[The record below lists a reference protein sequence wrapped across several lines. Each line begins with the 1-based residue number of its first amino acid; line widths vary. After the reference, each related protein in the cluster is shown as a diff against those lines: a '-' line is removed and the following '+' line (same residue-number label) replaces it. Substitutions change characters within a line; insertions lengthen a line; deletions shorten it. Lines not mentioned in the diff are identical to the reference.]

1 MGKRILITS
10 TDLMMAQCLVPHVLH
25 LAAHGWKVEV
35 VCSDVGGRLEELK
48 IIQKEA
54 AVVHTARLHR
64 NPANPENILGYY
76 DMKKIISS
84 KKWDVIW
91 TNEPVMGVVTRA
103 AACSVRRRGTKV
115 VYMVHG
121 FHFYKDAPLI
131 NWILFYPLEKLFSYV
146 TDYIITVNKED
157 YFRAGRFAAKRV
169 EYIHG
174 IGVNPD
180 RLQTDMI
187 TMNVRKKLRIP
198 EKAFLI
204 LSVGEINANKNQKV
218 IIDALRY
225 IEDSDI
231 YYILCGRGRNVRR
244 LRKLTRKYGIEGNVR
259 FVDYRKD
266 VVNFYRQA
274 DVFALPSYREG
285 LPIALLEA
293 MYCGV
298 PPITSNA
305 RGINDV
311 MKNEVTGIVCS
322 PEDGRSFE
330 KAIRVLKNSGE
341 LRKQYGENSKKAV
354 EPYMLSLVEN
364 RVLELF
370 NEFEGERE

>member
-1 MGKRILITS
+1 M
-10 TDLMMAQCLVPHVLH
+10 
-25 LAAHGWKVEV
+25 
-35 VCSDVGGRLEELK
+35 
-48 IIQKEA
+48 
-54 AVVHTARLHR
+54 
-64 NPANPENILGYY
+64 
-76 DMKKIISS
+76 
-84 KKWDVIW
+84 
-91 TNEPVMGVVTRA
+91 
-103 AACSVRRRGTKV
+103 
-115 VYMVHG
+115 
-121 FHFYKDAPLI
+121 
-131 NWILFYPLEKLFSYV
+131 
-146 TDYIITVNKED
+146 
-157 YFRAGRFAAKRV
+157 

-322 PEDGRSFE
+322 PEDGAF
-330 KAIRVLKNSGE
+330 V
-341 LRKQYGENSKKAV
+341 
-354 EPYMLSLVEN
+354 
-364 RVLELF
+364 
-370 NEFEGERE
+370 